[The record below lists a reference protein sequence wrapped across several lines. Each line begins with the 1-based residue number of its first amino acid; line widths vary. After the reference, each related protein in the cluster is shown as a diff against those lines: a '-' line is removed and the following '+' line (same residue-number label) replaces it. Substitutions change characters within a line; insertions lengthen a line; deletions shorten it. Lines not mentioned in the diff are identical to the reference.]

1 MLPFYKWHT
10 PRQNLT
16 WLLCSQLFQVV
27 RVSNAF
33 SHMLYQRGLSLHAL
47 VSYISKG
54 EADLQR
60 WQPHFVSSPLLS
72 VHPTLGFF
80 LCRDYLSSL
89 IYFFFFLKHWC
100 GLKLNW
106 NSDLLKGSVCIWHVE
121 KEISHPAPMFVFP
134 PSIFV
139 VVKRGEQNGL
149 CIFVGPKTRCKEIK
163 KIGNQW
169 MPFEVFCV

>member
-1 MLPFYKWHT
+1 MTHTQTKSHLIAMQSALSGSQGQQCIQSHALPERPFPSCPSFLH
-10 PRQNLT
+10 
-16 WLLCSQLFQVV
+16 F
-27 RVSNAF
+27 
-33 SHMLYQRGLSLHAL
+33 QRGSWSPELAATFCF
-47 VSYISKG
+47 I
-54 EADLQR
+54 
-60 WQPHFVSSPLLS
+60 SSPVRTSNTGILLVQRLLEFS
-72 VHPTLGFF
+72 
-80 LCRDYLSSL
+80 YL
-89 IYFFFFLKHWC
+89 FFFFLKHWC